1 MGLKKRFGIVFA
13 TALFILVCWTVLL
26 FVGAADPSVKTP
38 ALADDEVFVR
48 TTNTASSVNIHQCV
62 SPADSTTDFVS
73 NVCKFDNSHYEKK
86 PTGTSICSYTGALFN
101 SGAGSSGTYNYCRY
115 SVIEDKVTMKTSSSS
130 NSLLPNS
137 NVFYASDNSNFDVG
151 TYCGIDS
158 ANKTLV
164 FYSYPPSEMDA
175 ALVAT
180 FNLGQDIVDALA
192 DRLLVVKIT
201 PYFIT
206 AKKDRGG
213 DIATYLNDE
222 DKDNVDLD
230 CFCYNAGKINHE
242 TPPTVQIPV
251 SSNKDM
257 IVTGNTIT
265 LSSGVYTTASA
276 GPDCSFIQVSLS
288 KFSANGDVGAA
299 IAEIG
304 IKVTVTPNTGLVF
317 HDTSTYTISGTDRN
331 ANEPIDMGGLNYAKP
346 GDIVN
351 FNMRIKSG
359 SIDVYLEEAEAAANG
374 QTKSGIVFHKLFNSG
389 DLVVEYYLKDED
401 SGDMDVDQSASS
413 TGQSAY
419 VTVKSGNVQNL
430 LIVEVA
436 IRYKNLKSGAYVY
449 MARRDFEIYVDRES
463 PSAPALDANSF
474 YLTYLDENGM
484 LSFYTAGDDADQ
496 GYLDINSADGKDDK
510 VQFTSESLDIAKVPA
525 GKNFVD
531 VRASGGSDLTVYYYA
546 TYYGEGY
553 PVSRGEK
560 ASDGRTVNV
569 NDADLQSQG
578 FIHTAPTSAKVNG
591 SYLGK
596 VCVSSGTYDGDLQY
610 VHNEYDDYGLRL
622 DLSYYDA
629 ETGQIAYRKKGVW
642 SIEFFAYDNV
652 GNYNYS
658 PIKTFIKVDITEY
671 QFTINFYVGDPNNQ
685 VDVISGDNLRL
696 YYEKVTSSGKL
707 SDNGV
712 FTMNQIR
719 SDGSSD
725 GVLDLYRG
733 DRVCIQVRYSGKS
746 DYSRY
751 ILTGFQIGGGAKQ
764 NCTDFVY
771 RDYKTVLA
779 FTNADIKTMSGDTIK
794 SVDYTFDVSD
804 TLCKDVY
811 KNGQLQNNRVIN
823 LYFKYRI
830 SITATGLNQAYSG
843 VSKKIIPYATFGS
856 ERLSSLNIKTTYYS
870 AIPDDGT
877 QYLYNQ
883 EIGSGVYRMK
893 NTVGE
898 LNSSLSDEQ
907 FMPAT
912 GTYEEG
918 VVYYRKVDNSGSNL
932 PLHTGKYYCACEVTT
947 NINYYGMSVILF
959 TIVPGTP
966 SLSTLYGLQK
976 SGSNQRI
983 EIKYGE
989 SLATLD
995 WDPSQIDGLQRFN
1008 TNFYVFYEDN
1018 TAYGLSSKEE
1028 SADGTE
1034 AKSGILGYFK
1044 IGVED
1049 ERENAIYKA
1058 SLDYIKPSAGLH
1070 TVKVTFVPIVGEFKI
1085 NGYEISYYPQYEN
1098 GNFVRNY
1105 DYNTRT
1111 VNVSVYVLP
1120 SKAVAYS
1127 LNRSEMDCD
1136 MIETTD
1142 TYERVVYTYT
1152 GGALGIKYTVLSTYE
1167 DVNGNLLELG
1177 EADPLNLTD
1186 NSGSSRKMTEIT
1198 YAAIPSMDTE
1208 IDGLIFTGDEPIKAG
1223 LYAVKVSIVE
1233 ANCNYTGQK
1242 IWYLLINK
1250 VALNVTVNAT
1260 DCDYQYELIPSV
1272 VVTTSQNR
1280 EIQVDIDY
1288 EYYYY
1293 DASSGLTYEETCQ
1306 ESLRVPDNKLRPY
1319 IHTPVDAGTY
1329 VVKAVVVDNDYAGEG
1344 FATYTIYQVSDGN
1357 GYATKAWPSLNESTL
1372 LGGCHLCYGQPL
1384 AEARITAGTGYYVRY
1399 NYQNYLSAT
1408 RKTTS
1413 SNLVPG
1419 TFFVASEKYE
1429 DWLTRNNRVR
1439 SVASREEYILAMR
1452 YYTADTDY
1460 DGYSGWYMCFAAN
1473 DSVNFDFLYKQ
1484 ITVKIGY
1491 ASLNWSRVIIDPII
1505 YETTVNYDYLVP
1517 SLNTISLTKKV
1528 AYVYSQNGLRP
1539 SGLSADNY
1547 FVSGNNVY
1555 VYVDDSAY
1563 NLTLDSKFFQCYE
1576 VGSHYIRFSFV
1587 PVEGQANNFRGETYD
1602 CTLTVRKKTL
1612 ELSVVSDLTSG
1623 SVSRQENGA
1632 LVSYYKYY
1640 DPTDVYP
1647 FLAYSG
1653 NGIALPS
1660 LVGQFIYTK
1669 SGKTYRYNAT
1679 ENRYVVASSRTATAS
1694 DVRSVWTIQVPVTD
1708 SSGNPLYD
1716 DLGLLRTDIVR
1727 KEIRNEDV
1735 GATFTV
1741 VDYVPVLPAGL
1752 YSVHYIVDNA
1762 NYIGTVDY
1770 SFDLKKAT
1778 LEVAVAPEI
1787 VDEDKTLCYGMR
1799 FADLRFF
1806 GGSIVAKLSSE
1817 TVAGRYSIDPSQ
1829 STLRFGDY
1837 NTSIDVLFVYT
1848 PDDTENYE
1856 VYVGSLD
1863 NKKVNKADVS
1873 DLMDLSVAN
1882 YVYAQ
1887 GHTTGSTD
1895 YIALTKDFLKS
1906 GYSSAG
1912 KDESVDTYEKFIKAF
1927 LDYSCVVPA
1936 YLEDNYR
1943 IEISGSADGRFVGA
1957 GTYNV
1962 SLIINDTETIYYD
1975 DPEGRADEW
1984 YDTTLGKYAR
1994 LRELNYRGVVTVTL
2008 TVNKDTA
2015 YIVLSD
2021 DLAEGETDYDY
2032 IVKKTFDSGGAS
2044 RSVTPVLYDS
2054 LGNVITTVAVL
2065 QNYYHNGVS
2074 VQTPSAIGR
2083 YDVRMSLNN
2092 TRNYSLVNATYR
2104 NGSWTLGAPA
2114 SYVLGSLVIG
2124 VNKEEITFT
2133 NLTQT
2138 YTETKTVNINF
2149 GINNAVCTL
2158 QYVRLDDG
2166 GAETGS
2172 RFIERFPTEAGKYNV
2187 HMVFIAEEN
2196 NGYEDDVIWDQPL
2209 VINKYVAKI
2218 TGSDLVYAS
2227 YTGRPYETMNP
2238 FTEPYGLSIRYSYKT
2253 VDEDDYTVLART
2265 SDLGALHAGRY
2276 SVLIEIVD
2284 HNYTGSKVVS
2294 FEMLKAALVVTE
2306 APEFNSYVYHSDTVP
2321 EAKAGKGKVYCAE
2334 NGLEIAGVF
2343 SLAYKD
2349 ISTVPVGRQ
2358 TVQYTFT
2365 PDPDENG
2372 YVDYEIVRDYVKL
2385 DIEKAT
2391 YDMEFVSL
2399 IMNGKAGLLIS
2410 DDYTVGYTG
2419 DKYEFSSRFDTS
2431 LVYEYGTVNSDFHIN
2446 VVHYYN
2452 GGPATPRGIGAYTVT
2467 ANVVSEN
2474 YTGTKTWT
2482 KQLIIVKGVP
2492 VIAEAPTVSKTI
2504 KVDDI
2509 VPLVSS
2515 DFVGGKAVVQG
2526 KSSVTIDGVFTVSDT
2541 SFTKANLNEVSVT
2554 FTPYD
2559 TDLYDVVV
2567 FPVFVNVIGKDVF
2580 AMTKATDEET
2590 FDELSSGHTI
2600 SGADSDWTST
2610 TIQIPGYA
2618 CSRLLKP
2625 MFATVSGTNTTH
2637 THGVYIAI
2645 SPANGAEYLSYGVSL
2660 RSFSLVFKPC
2670 VENCAECTAMIN
2682 ALNQNGVLEFEDNDL
2697 VPNVGDSVAV
2707 RYSLYN
2713 NGNVVDYDK
2722 LNDMV
2727 GNINLGT
2734 ILRKVKF
2741 GSGVSVELIGFYGK
2755 KLSENH
2761 RLIIRS
2767 GGSEI
2772 AADPTSVTFS
2782 VDTVLTE
2789 EDNGRTVLLTD
2800 FVSKNYE
2807 FATLPKELLLKV
2819 YTGLAGVD
2827 IVIGN
2832 TSKVYDGMPISS
2844 ADLELSVDNTV
2855 MPIPYD
2861 SYKITILD
2869 ANNNISSGWDIG
2881 TYLVL
2886 IFLKDDEYGYYG
2898 ETQTTFT
2905 IEKRDISEEIRLS
2918 KTSDTYASETFTT
2931 APDVIYG
2938 GEMLLSSEVIVK
2950 YRLSG
2955 TDDPFVST
2963 VSDAGLYD
2971 LRVTVDSENYY
2982 AEKIFSYRILPK
2994 TLTVTLDKTSY
3005 VFVYG
3010 NERTENRGISMLFS
3024 NGEDMERVVYFRKE
3038 GYSRTTVPPTD
3049 AGTYIATIELTSP
3062 NYTLSNG
3069 TFEYVIRPQNVI
3081 LEEQPEIQTQV
3092 DSSGNT
3098 YHIKYGTKLRALNTK
3113 FMHGS
3118 AVSAGE
3124 SIPGKFIVNP
3134 DDADKKPNAG
3144 VDSVTVL
3151 FVPNNSNY
3159 ATVTFTMNVIVASV
3173 QVVVEFTN
3181 LSASYTGYGV
3191 KDALT
3196 YVISGAEENIAVD
3209 VKFVSVLEGTKTTN
3223 PVAAGSYELEVTCAN
3238 SNYIVTTTTVYGGG
3252 SAPVFV
3258 VNKASVDESRVVRP
3272 SAVPVAVGES
3282 LMKSSLNDGLIYYNN
3297 FAGAVKGTFEFIQ
3310 TAKSFKTAGTETVEY
3325 RFIPIDNNNFDSYRG
3340 TVEITVNKGTAT
3352 IHWHDVSVTY
3362 GTPADFTALRTMF
3375 TTSPS
3380 NLFYRVSTFDVRNN
3394 VLYDDSGDEP
3404 LYMNANTYT
3413 FTCWIEDDNYVSEVY
3428 RFNYVVEKK
3437 KIDIDFVNEKGD
3449 VVTAYNVLYAKGC
3462 NYGFKLYDSN
3472 DTTGKSYYLAR
3483 DAATV
3488 GENVQY
3494 SFVSRDEDVV
3504 YSGRTPPT
3512 ALGSYNITVTLIHD
3526 NYVASATATYKI
3538 AKGTVEEINFDV
3550 ESLSGQIYGSVSKPI
3565 IVTVPTDVNY
3575 YIIYQGYDKV
3585 MPTDVGSYNITVYID
3600 DESYNSKQVSAVFK
3614 INPRPLTVS
3623 SFTAEDKVFDGT
3635 STIAVT
3641 GKLSGVLFSDEVT
3654 LTLRGVTADGS
3665 SEPGKHGV
3673 IITDYKLSGLKAE
3686 NYVLTMPECSEIIT
3700 IKTSTVR
3707 AKDSS
3712 SYMTSSTGF
3721 EDGTGIEF
3729 YEVDTEKNQTGIV
3742 SRSVG
3747 ASSTIIGY
3755 NVTVNGEAAIT
3766 TGQYKICVEIPEEY
3780 RNADFTVDF
3789 GGQNVLDPHREGD
3802 MYVFN
3807 TSVSSGRIV
3816 FSKASFKFT
3825 YIILIVAAAIVVIAV
3840 VLVLVLNPMKKR

>member
-1 MGLKKRFGIVFA
+1 MGLKKRFGILFA
-13 TALFILVCWTVLL
+13 TALFVFVCLTALL
-26 FVGAADPSVKTP
+26 FIAAADPSAKS
-38 ALADDEVFVR
+38 AYADDEAYVR
-48 TTNTASSVNIHQCV
+48 TTNTASSVNLHQCV
-62 SPADSTTDFVS
+62 SPAESAVDFVS
-73 NVCKFDNSHYEKK
+73 NVCNFDSTHYVKM
-86 PTGTSICSYTGALFN
+86 PTGTSICSYTGARFN

-115 SVIEDKVTMKTSSSS
+115 SVITDKVRMCTAASSS
-130 NSLLPNS
+130 SLLPNS
-137 NVFYASDNSNFDVG
+137 NVFFASENENFDVG
-151 TYCGIDS
+151 TYCGVDTD
-158 ANKTLV
+158 NKTLV

-175 ALVAT
+175 SLCAT
-180 FNLGQDIVDALA
+180 FNLGQDVVDALA
-192 DRLLVVKIT
+192 DRLLIVKIT
-201 PYFIT
+201 PYFVT

-213 DIATYLNDE
+213 DIATYLRDE

-230 CFCYNAGKINHE
+230 CFCYNAGKIYHE

-251 SSNKDM
+251 SNSKDN
-257 IVTGNTIT
+257 IVTGNTLT
-265 LSSGVYTTASA
+265 LSSGAYTTASA
-276 GPDCSFIQVSLS
+276 GNNCSFVQVSLS
-288 KFSANGDVGAA
+288 KFSNNGDVSAA

-304 IKVTVTPNTGLVF
+304 IRVTVTPNTGLVF
-317 HDTSTYTISGTDRN
+317 HSSSTYTISGADRN
-331 ANEPIDMGGLNYAKP
+331 ANEPIDLDGLNYAKP
-346 GDIVN
+346 GDVIN
-351 FNMRIKSG
+351 FDMKIRSG
-359 SIDVYLEEAEAAANG
+359 SIDVYLEESEADAHG
-374 QTKSGIVFHKLFNSG
+374 QTRSGIVFHKLFNSG
-389 DLVVEYYLKDED
+389 DLIVEYYLRDED
-401 SGDMDVDQSASS
+401 SGDMTVDQSASS

-419 VTVKSGNVQNL
+419 IVVNSGNVDNR
-430 LIVEVA
+430 LIIRAA
-436 IRYKNLKSGAYVY
+436 IRYKNLKTGGYIF
-449 MARRDFEIYVDRES
+449 MARKDFEVYVDRQS
-463 PSAPALDANSF
+463 PSAPAIDANSF
-474 YLTYLDENGM
+474 YLTYLYENGM
-484 LSFYTAGDDADQ
+484 LSFYTNGEDAEQ
-496 GYLDINSADGKDDK
+496 GYLDINSAAAADDK
-510 VQFTSESLDIAKVPA
+510 VQFTEESLDIAQMPS
-525 GKNFVD
+525 GKNYAS

-560 ASDGRTVNV
+560 ASDGITVNV
-569 NDADLQSQG
+569 NNAELREQG
-578 FIHTAPTSAKVNG
+578 FIYTAPTSTRVNG

-596 VCVSSGTYDGDLQY
+596 ACVSSGNYDNGVQY
-610 VHNEYDDYGLRL
+610 VTTDYESYGLLL
-622 DLSYYDA
+622 DLSYYDT
-629 ETGQIAYRKKGVW
+629 ETGQIARRKKGVW

-658 PIKTFIKVDITEY
+658 PVKTFIKVDITEY

-685 VDVISGDNLRL
+685 ADVISGDNLRL

-712 FTMNQIR
+712 FTMNQIK

-733 DRVCIQVRYSGKS
+733 DRVCIQVRYSSKN
-746 DYSRY
+746 DYGRY

-779 FTNADIKTMSGDTIK
+779 FTNADIKKIDGETVK

-830 SITATGLNQAYSG
+830 SITATGLNQAFSG
-843 VSKKIIPYATFGS
+843 ASKKIIPYATFDS
-856 ERLSSLNIKTTYYS
+856 ERLSSLNVKTTYYS

-877 QYLYNQ
+877 QYLYGQ
-883 EIGSGVYRMK
+883 DIESGVYRAK

-898 LNSSLSDEQ
+898 LTASLADEQ
-907 FMPAT
+907 FIPAT
-912 GTYEEG
+912 GTYEQG
-918 VVYYRKVDNSGSNL
+918 VVYYKKVDNNGSNL

-966 SLSTLYGLQK
+966 SLSTLYGLQR
-976 SGSNQRI
+976 SGNNQRI

-989 SLATLD
+989 SLASLD
-995 WDPSQIDGLQRFN
+995 WDPAQVDGLQRFN

-1028 SADGTE
+1028 SQDGSE

-1049 ERENAIYKA
+1049 ERENAIYRA
-1058 SLDYIKPSAGLH
+1058 SQDYIKPTAGLH
-1070 TVKVTFVPIVGEFKI
+1070 TVKVTFVPIVGEFRI
-1085 NGYEISYYPQYEN
+1085 NGYEISYFPQYEN
-1098 GNFVRNY
+1098 GNFIRNY
-1105 DYNTRT
+1105 DYNART
-1111 VNVSVYVLP
+1111 VNVSVYVMP
-1120 SKAVAYS
+1120 SKAVSYS

-1136 MIETTD
+1136 LIETTD
-1142 TYERVVYTYT
+1142 EYERVVYTYT

-1186 NSGSSRKMTEIT
+1186 TSGTSKKMTEIT
-1198 YAAIPSMDTE
+1198 YAAVPSMDTE
-1208 IDGLIFTGDEPIKAG
+1208 LDGLVFTGDEPIKAG
-1223 LYAVKVSIVE
+1223 LYVAKVNIIE

-1260 DCDYQYELIPSV
+1260 ECDYQYELLPTV
-1272 VVTTSQNR
+1272 VVTTDQNR
-1280 EIQVDIDY
+1280 EIQVEIEH

-1293 DASSGLTYEETCQ
+1293 DPTGGLTYEETCQ
-1306 ESLRVPDNKLRPY
+1306 DNFRVPADKLRPY
-1319 IHTPVDAGTY
+1319 IHTPVDAGAY
-1329 VVKAVVVDNDYAGEG
+1329 VVKAIVVDNDYAGEG
-1344 FATYTIYQVSDGN
+1344 YATYTIYQVSDNN
-1357 GYATKAWPSLNESTL
+1357 GYATKAWPGLNESTL
-1372 LGGCHLCYGQPL
+1372 LSGCHLCYGQPL
-1384 AEARITAGTGYYVRY
+1384 TEARITAGTGYYVRY

-1429 DWLTRNNRVR
+1429 DWLTRNNKVR
-1439 SVASREEYILAMR
+1439 SLVSREEYILAMR
-1452 YYTADTDY
+1452 YYTADTNY

-1473 DSVNFDFLYKQ
+1473 DSVNFDFLYRQ

-1505 YETTVNYDYLVP
+1505 YETIVDYDYLAP
-1517 SLNTISLTKKV
+1517 SLNTINLAKKV
-1528 AYVYSQNGLRP
+1528 AYVYSQNGVRP
-1539 SGLSADNY
+1539 TGLSADEY

-1555 VYVDDSAY
+1555 VYVDDDAY
-1563 NLTLDSKFFQCYE
+1563 NLTLDNKFFQRYE

-1587 PVEGQANNFRGETYD
+1587 PTEGQANNFKGESYD

-1612 ELSVVSDLTSG
+1612 DLSVAPDLSTG
-1623 SVSRQENGA
+1623 SVSREQGGE

-1640 DPTDVYP
+1640 DPTDVYS
-1647 FLAYSG
+1647 FLIYSG
-1653 NGIALPS
+1653 NTIALPA
-1660 LVGQFIYTK
+1660 LRGQFIYTK
-1669 SGKTYRYNAT
+1669 EGKTYRYNET
-1679 ENRYVVASSRTATAS
+1679 EGRYVVTSSREATAS
-1694 DVRSVWTIQVPVTD
+1694 DVRSVWTIQIPVTD
-1708 SSGNPLYD
+1708 FSGAPLYD
-1716 DLGLLRTDIVR
+1716 DLGLLRTEIVR

-1735 GATFTV
+1735 GSAFTLA
-1741 VDYVPVLPAGL
+1741 DYVPVLPAGS

-1770 SFDLKKAT
+1770 AFDLRKAPLIVET
-1778 LEVAVAPEI
+1778 EPEI

-1806 GGSIVAKLSSE
+1806 GGAIVAKLSGEAVS
-1817 TVAGRYSIDPSQ
+1817 GRYSVDPSQ
-1829 STLRFGDY
+1829 SALRFGDY

-1848 PDDTENYE
+1848 PDDVDNYE
-1856 VYVGSLD
+1856 IFNGSLN

-1873 DLMDLSVAN
+1873 ELMDLSVSN

-1887 GHTTGSTD
+1887 GHRTGNTD
-1895 YIALTKDFLKS
+1895 YIALTKDFLRS
-1906 GYSSAG
+1906 GFSAAG
-1912 KDESVDTYEKFIKAF
+1912 KDVSVDTYEKFIKAF
-1927 LDYSCVVPA
+1927 LDYTCVVPD

-1957 GTYNV
+1957 GAYEA

-1975 DPEGRADEW
+1975 EPLGIADEW
-1984 YDTTLGKYAR
+1984 YDTASGKYAR
-1994 LRELNYRGVVTVTL
+1994 LKELNYRGVVTVTL

-2015 YIVLSD
+2015 YIVLTD
-2021 DLAEGETDYDY
+2021 DPDEGETTYDY

-2054 LGNVITTVAVL
+2054 LGNVITAVAVL
-2065 QNYYHNGVS
+2065 QSYYHNGVA
-2074 VQTPSAIGR
+2074 VQTPGAIGR

-2092 TRNYSLVNATYR
+2092 TRNYTLVSATYR
-2104 NGSWTLGAPA
+2104 EGTWSIGSAV
-2114 SYVLGSLVIG
+2114 SYVLANLIIG
-2124 VNKEEITFT
+2124 VNKEEISFT

-2138 YTETKTVNINF
+2138 YTEPKTVNINF

-2158 QYVRLDDG
+2158 QYVRLTDSG
-2166 GAETGS
+2166 IETGN
-2172 RFIERFPTEAGKYNV
+2172 RFIERFPTEAGRYNV
-2187 HMVFIAEEN
+2187 HMVFLAEEN

-2209 VINKYVAKI
+2209 VINKYGAKI
-2218 TGSDLVYAS
+2218 TCSDVVYAS
-2227 YTGRPYETMNP
+2227 YTGRPYETMSP
-2238 FTEPYGLSIRYSYKT
+2238 FTEPYGLKMRYSYKT
-2253 VDEDDYTVLART
+2253 QNDDEYTLLART

-2284 HNYTGSKVVS
+2284 ANYAGSKVVT

-2306 APEFNSYVYHSDTVP
+2306 APEFNNYVYHSQDVP
-2321 EAKAGKGKVYCAE
+2321 TAKTGKGKVYCTE
-2334 NGLEIAGVF
+2334 NGLEIPGVF
-2343 SLAYKD
+2343 SLAYED
-2349 ISTVPVGRQ
+2349 ISTVSVGRQ
-2358 TVQYTFT
+2358 TVRYTFT
-2365 PDPDENG
+2365 PSADENG
-2372 YVDYEIVRDYVKL
+2372 YVDYDIVVDHVKL
-2385 DIEKAT
+2385 TIEKAT

-2399 IMNGKAGLLIS
+2399 IMNGRAGLLVT
-2410 DDYTVGYTG
+2410 DDYTVGYNG
-2419 DKYEFSSRFDTS
+2419 DKHEFSARFDSS
-2431 LVYEYGTVNSDFHIN
+2431 LVYEYGSVNSDFHIN

-2452 GGPATPRGIGAYTVT
+2452 GGASTPRGIGSYTVT
-2467 ANVVSEN
+2467 ATVVSEN
-2474 YTGTKTWT
+2474 YSGTKTWD

-2492 VIAEAPTVSKTI
+2492 VISEAPTVTKVI

-2515 DFVGGKAVVQG
+2515 DFVGGRATVQG
-2526 KSSVTIDGVFTVSDT
+2526 KSNVSIDGIFTVSDAR
-2541 SFTKANLNEVSVT
+2541 FTKANLNEVEVT

-2559 TDLYDVVV
+2559 TDLYDAVV

-2580 AMTKATDEET
+2580 AMTKATDEES
-2590 FDELSSGHTI
+2590 FDELDSGETI

-2625 MFATVSGTNTTH
+2625 MFATLGNVNASH
-2637 THGVYIAI
+2637 THGVYIAV

-2660 RSFSLVFKPC
+2660 KRFSLEFKPC
-2670 VENCAECTAMIN
+2670 VNNCAECTAMID
-2682 ALNQNGVLEFEDNDL
+2682 ALNQNGVLEFEDEDI
-2697 VPNVGDSVAV
+2697 VPSVGDSVAV

-2713 NGNVVDYDK
+2713 NGNVVDYEK
-2722 LNDMV
+2722 LNEMT
-2727 GNINLGT
+2727 GNINLGN
-2734 ILRKVKF
+2734 ILRKVRF
-2741 GSGVSVELIGFYGK
+2741 GSNVTAELIGFYGK
-2755 KLSENH
+2755 RLSDDH

-2767 GGSEI
+2767 NGSEI
-2772 AADPTSVTFS
+2772 DAAPTTVAFS
-2782 VDTVLTE
+2782 ADNVLTAQ
-2789 EDNGRTVLLTD
+2789 DNGQTVLLTD

-2807 FATLPKELLLKV
+2807 FATLPKELILKV
-2819 YTGLAGVD
+2819 YTGLSNAD
-2827 IVIGN
+2827 IVVGN
-2832 TSKVYDGMPISS
+2832 TSKVYDGTSVS
-2844 ADLELSVDNTV
+2844 AADLALSVDNTV
-2855 MPIPYD
+2855 MPIPES
-2861 SYKITILD
+2861 SYTITILD
-2869 ANNNISSGWDIG
+2869 VDNKLCAGCDIG
-2881 TYLVL
+2881 TYTVL

-2898 ETQTTFT
+2898 ETQTAFV
-2905 IEKRDISEEIRLS
+2905 IEKRDVSEEIRLS

-2931 APDVIYG
+2931 APDILYN
-2938 GEMLLSSEVIVK
+2938 GEILLSSEVVVK

-2971 LRVTVDSENYY
+2971 LRVIVDSDNYY
-2982 AEKIFSYRILPK
+2982 AEKIFSYRIMPK
-2994 TLTVTLDKTSY
+2994 ALTVTLDKESY

-3010 NERTENRGISMLFS
+3010 NERTENRSISMVFS
-3024 NGEDMERVVYFRKE
+3024 NGEDMERVIYFRKE

-3049 AGTYIATIELTSP
+3049 AGTYIATIELSSP

-3069 TFEYVIRPQNVI
+3069 TFEYVIRPQSVI
-3081 LEEQPEIQTQV
+3081 LEEQPQVQTQV
-3092 DSSGNT
+3092 DSSGNV
-3098 YHIKYGTKLRALNTK
+3098 YHIKYGTKLGALNTK
-3113 FMHGS
+3113 FIGGT

-3124 SIPGKFIVNP
+3124 GVPGKFFVNP
-3134 DDADKKPNAG
+3134 NDADKKPNAG
-3144 VDSVTVL
+3144 TGAVTVL
-3151 FVPNNSNY
+3151 FVPDNSNY
-3159 ATVTFTMNVIVASV
+3159 ATVTFTMSIVVASV
-3173 QVVVEFTN
+3173 EVLVEFTN

-3196 YVISGAEENIAVD
+3196 YVISGAEDDVAVD
-3209 VKFVSVLEGTKTTN
+3209 IRFVSVLDGTKTSN

-3238 SNYIVTTTTVYGGG
+3238 SNYVVKTTTVYGGG

-3258 VNKASVDESRVVRP
+3258 VNKASVDESRIVRP
-3272 SAVPVAVGES
+3272 TAVPVTVGES

-3297 FAGAVKGTFEFIQ
+3297 FAGAVKGTFDFIQ

-3325 RFIPIDNNNFDSYRG
+3325 RFVPIDSNNFDSYRG
-3340 TVEITVNKGTAT
+3340 NVDITVNKGAAT

-3362 GTPADFTALRTMF
+3362 GTPADFSSLRTMF

-3394 VLYDDSGDEP
+3394 VLYDDSGADP

-3437 KIDIDFVNEKGD
+3437 RIDIDFVNEKGD
-3449 VVTAYNVLYAKGC
+3449 VVTAYNVLYAKKC

-3512 ALGSYNITVTLIHD
+3512 ELGSYNITVTLVHD
-3526 NYVASATATYKI
+3526 NYVATATATYKI

-3550 ESLSGQIYGSVSKPI
+3550 DSLSGQVYGSVSKPI
-3565 IVTVPTDVNY
+3565 IVTVPTGVKY
-3575 YIIYQGYDKV
+3575 YIIYQGYDKT

-3614 INPRPLTVS
+3614 INPRPITVS

-3635 STIAVT
+3635 STVAVT

-3665 SEPGKHGV
+3665 GEPGKHGV
-3673 IITDYKLSGLKAE
+3673 TITDYKLSGLKAE
-3686 NYVLTMPECSEIIT
+3686 NYTLTMPECPEIIT
-3700 IKTSTVR
+3700 IKTATVR
-3707 AKDSS
+3707 AKEGG
-3712 SYMTSSTGF
+3712 SYMTSTTGF
-3721 EDGTGIEF
+3721 EEGTGIEF
-3729 YEVDTEKNQTGIV
+3729 YEVDTEKNKTGAL
-3742 SRSVG
+3742 SKSVG
-3747 ASSTIIGY
+3747 AASTIIGY
-3755 NVTVNGEAAIT
+3755 NVTVNGEPAIT

-3780 RNADFTVDF
+3780 KNADFTVDF
-3789 GGQNVLDPHREGD
+3789 GGQAVLDPHREGD
-3802 MYVFN
+3802 LYVFN
-3807 TSVSSGRIV
+3807 TSVSSGQIV

-3825 YIILIVAAAIVVIAV
+3825 YVILIVAVAIVLIAV